1 MPAKRLASD
10 DYFGHTRSC
19 TCSWTLSHSDRAK
32 PSGLAREQISQIFE
46 SLAIKSPFKTSGP
59 EGLPPGL
66 PNLNLILRLPFLNV
80 FL

>member
-1 MPAKRLASD
+1 MARTPKLGCFHLRIQEQIVPSALV
-10 DYFGHTRSC
+10 
-19 TCSWTLSHSDRAK
+19 AK